1 MTDDFMQSPEF
12 QALIKEYLEYLN
24 TALPGVKTNL
34 SDKLY
39 QDVYKFGHNIK
50 GTGTSYG
57 FENLSLIG
65 ADICSNI
72 KAENYADLSTLLD
85 NVAIILD
92 EALA

>member
-12 QALIKEYLEYLN
+12 QALIKEYLEYLS

-34 SDKLY
+34 SDRLY

-57 FENLSLIG
+57 YEGLSLIG
-65 ADICSNI
+65 AEICSSI
-72 KAENYADLSTLLD
+72 KAEEYTDLASLLD
-85 NVAIILD
+85 QVESILK
-92 EALA
+92 EALS

>member
-24 TALPGVKTNL
+24 TSMPGVRTNL
-34 SDKLY
+34 TDGLY

-57 FENLSLIG
+57 FENLSQIG
-65 ADICSNI
+65 AEICTTI
-72 KAENYADLSTLLD
+72 KAEKYDGLGNLLD
-85 NVAIILD
+85 QVQAILS
-92 EALA
+92 EALQ

>member
-12 QALIKEYLEYLN
+12 QALIKEYLAYLK
-24 TALPGVKTNL
+24 TSLPAVRTNL
-34 SDKLY
+34 GDALY

-65 ADICSNI
+65 AEICSNI
-72 KAENYADLSTLLD
+72 KAESYGELEGLLD
-85 NVAIILD
+85 QVDQILSQ
-92 EALA
+92 ALS